1 MYIRNMCI
9 QIHVNIMYLNYQ
21 FICIY
26 THTYTQIYRYTHRYI
41 CTCTHIIYDIHKYVC
56 MYILTLFLSSL
67 FLSHLFLFLSRSLS
81 LARSVFLFL
90 SSLPLSLA
98 VSLQV
103 MATWYLYVSRMRA
116 RFFCSSQTLSVFL
129 SLSLFLSCSL
139 ALFFSFFCVHIC
151 TYQSWEACTQPHL
164 SGFALGNSLA
174 SISATRSLRSLIP
187 AAATTVNLPSFQR
200 VCVERVQP
208 STTRDSHPEATV
220 PYPHAQTRVTLAAV
234 CSRSTVGGRA
244 KKREGV
250 GGMDALTRRDI
261 WW

>member
-1 MYIRNMCI
+1 
-9 QIHVNIMYLNYQ
+9 MYLNYQ

-26 THTYTQIYRYTHRYI
+26 THTYTQIYRYTHSSI
-41 CTCTHIIYDIHKYVC
+41 CTCTHIIYDIHIYVC

-67 FLSHLFLFLSRSLS
+67 FLSHLFLSLSRSLS
-81 LARSVFLFL
+81 LSHSVSLFPGL
-90 SSLPLSLA
+90 FSLPLSLA

-103 MATWYLYVSRMRA
+103 FVTWYLYVSRTRA
-116 RFFCSSQTLSVFL
+116 RLFCSSQTFSVFL

-139 ALFFSFFCVHIC
+139 ALSFSFFCIHIC

-164 SGFALGNSLA
+164 SGFTLGNSLA
-174 SISATRSLRSLIP
+174 SISATRSLRCLIP
-187 AAATTVNLPSFQR
+187 AAATTVNLTSFQR

-208 STTRDSHPEATV
+208 GTTRDPHPEATV
-220 PYPHAQTRVTLAAV
+220 PYPHAQIRVQVTPAAV
-234 CSRSTVGGRA
+234 CSRSKVGGRA

-250 GGMDALTRRDI
+250 GGLDALARRDI